1 MFYFFLVLVGI
12 AGIGVYV
19 LFIFNLVPGVKEER
33 MGVLEA
39 LPEDVGQRKVD
50 ETSDPARAA
59 HAEGLV
65 RETRHYFYEA
75 NHKLVFQARYKQ
87 KETRRHR
94 ACRAGCAREAP
105 ARARL
110 TAT

>member
-19 LFIFNLVPGVKEER
+19 LFIFNLVPGVREER

-39 LPEDVGQRKVD
+39 LPEDVGQWKAD
-50 ETSDPARAA
+50 ETSDAGRKAA
-59 HAEGLV
+59 GEGLV

-75 NHKLVFQARYKQ
+75 NGKLVFQARY
-87 KETRRHR
+87 RHR
-94 ACRAGCAREAP
+94 ETSAIVRVEPEQPVKR
-105 ARARL
+105 RRVSV
-110 TAT
+110 